1 LGGTAMGLAMHD
13 QRVDAAP
20 DIVDDGIAG
29 DVDPAGFKTPL
40 RLQHLSA
47 ILAKHNE
54 CHAFPKRIG

>member
-1 LGGTAMGLAMHD
+1 MGLAMHD

-29 DVDPAGFKTPL
+29 DVDPTGFRTPL